1 MKKFIKMPTSLID
14 GPVPQSSLL
23 LNGCS
28 VIEQCIHSMEAEG
41 TMYLQEHLLLLVLDG
56 TNTLSYGK
64 QTYTVHKNE
73 MILLK
78 KATSVRYEKK
88 GNPENDNIYNSLMFS
103 LKDELIQSFLATTE
117 LEMPKVKAEGEIKTT
132 VSSMNECLVAFANS
146 LKPYFFDSA
155 EVHQGQLRLKMM
167 EMLYD
172 VSICSRNMFYQIL
185 QLHQP
190 VRSDVRNV
198 VENNYASPISLEEL
212 AYLSGRSLSSFK
224 RDFQQI
230 YNTSPALWIREKRLN
245 KAKELLQSTPMSV
258 SEICY
263 SLGFENVSHFSRIFK
278 EHFGQAPTAMR
289 EIEKL
294 I

>member
-1 MKKFIKMPTSLID
+1 MPTTLID

-23 LNGCS
+23 LDGCS

-41 TMYLQEHLLLLVLDG
+41 TMYLEEHLLLFVLDG
-56 TNTLSYGK
+56 TNVLSYGK

-88 GNPENDNIYNSLMFS
+88 GNPENDDIYDSLMFS
-103 LKDELIQSFLATTE
+103 LKDEIIKSFLATTE
-117 LEMPKVKAEGEIKTT
+117 LEMPTYKAEGEMKIS
-132 VSSMNECLVAFANS
+132 VSPMNQCLVAFANS
-146 LKPYFFDSA
+146 LKPYFFENA

-185 QLHQP
+185 QLYQP
-190 VRSDVRNV
+190 VRSDVRQV
-198 VENNYASPISLEEL
+198 VENNYSSPISLEEL

-230 YNTSPALWIREKRLN
+230 YNMSPALWIREKRLN
-245 KAKELLQSTPMSV
+245 KAKELLQSTSMSV

-278 EHFGQAPTAMR
+278 EYFGQTPTSIR
-289 EIEKL
+289 EIS
-294 I
+294 